1 MSKFSYRNK
10 FVPFTH
16 EFLSSR
22 KIYWLSLLVGI
33 VSGTA
38 ALILKN
44 LIHFLGESLV
54 GHFKETSENYLYLA
68 FPLVGI
74 VITVLILM
82 YFIKDDVGHGV
93 AKILYAISRKK
104 GKIKAH
110 NTFSSVIT
118 STFTIGFGG
127 SVGAEAP
134 VVLTGA
140 SIGSNLARYFK
151 LDQADVTLMI
161 GCGAAGA
168 IAGIFKA
175 PIAGIVFTLEVLMLD
190 LTMASLIPLL
200 ISGITAAVMA
210 FFFMGDAFL
219 FEFNVINKFNWY
231 NIPFYIVLGVF
242 AGFVSFYFT
251 RVTMFLEG
259 VIKKIKK
266 QSSRIIICGT
276 VLGLLIFIFPPLWGE
291 GYSSINMIFDGRG
304 ADLLDK
310 SLFFD
315 FKSSQLF
322 ILAFLSMLVIFKVFA
337 MSATTASGGVGGI
350 FAPTLFVGAVSG
362 YLLAL
367 ALNEA
372 FALNLPL
379 DNFSLAGM
387 AALMAGVMHAPLLGI
402 FLTAEITG
410 GYELVFP
417 LIISATSA
425 YLTISVFEPH
435 SIYTKRLAQ
444 RGELVTHDKDKAVLQ
459 FMELK
464 ELIEADFEIIAPNAT
479 LGDLTKAISRSR
491 RDLYPVVFEDGKL
504 AGMVKMDDVR
514 GFIFEEE
521 LHDSVLVKDLMY
533 MPQHFISPE
542 DSMAGVV
549 EKFETS
555 GRYNLAVIDE
565 EGKYIGFISRA
576 KVFSNY
582 RSKVRHFSD
591 D

>member
-74 VITVLILM
+74 VITVLILR

-555 GRYNLAVIDE
+555 GRYNLAVIDQ